1 MATAIQA
8 EAEKSQEDGSDPEK
22 KTEPH
27 PWTPSAAEQEVELK
41 IGNLVHLAIRS
52 IRDGTP
58 ENCLE
63 RLARLSTFRI

>member
-1 MATAIQA
+1 MATATQA
-8 EAEKSQEDGSDPEK
+8 ETEKRQEDGSDSEK

-27 PWTPSAAEQEVELK
+27 PWTPFLAEQTSAQKNGARAHRV
-41 IGNLVHLAIRS
+41 VRTAWM
-52 IRDGTP
+52 DPP